1 MVFRDVVSGAG
12 YRANPLAWITQ
23 NFRAGSWIVNNN
35 LYYVNLELYLKFK
48 QNGNRGKA

>member
-23 NFRAGSWIVNNN
+23 NFRAGSWIAIYYNNN
-35 LYYVNLELYLKFK
+35 NILVRKS
-48 QNGNRGKA
+48 RAVP